1 MTDHPELG
9 AAYNNWMAKQ
19 IRTPERSSVGDYDF
33 SAHRKVVDVGGG
45 QGATFGKLDINVAV
59 NGVCYAIFTE
69 CSRKTALTLT
79 TA

>member
-33 SAHRKVVDVGGG
+33 SAHR
-45 QGATFGKLDINVAV
+45 TFGKLDINVSV